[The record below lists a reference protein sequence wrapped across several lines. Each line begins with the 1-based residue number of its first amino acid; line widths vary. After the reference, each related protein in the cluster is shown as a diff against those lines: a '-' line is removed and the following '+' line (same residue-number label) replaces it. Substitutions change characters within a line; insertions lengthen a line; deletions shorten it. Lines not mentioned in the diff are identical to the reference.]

1 MHPVHKADAPSA
13 PLDLLAE
20 CGRALGH
27 PYAIDPGL
35 DDARNEASRH
45 YAAVRE
51 NLSAVL
57 EEIRQLHATV
67 SGLLPALV
75 RVADRE

>member
-27 PYAIDPGL
+27 PYSIDPGL

-45 YAAVRE
+45 CAAVRE
-51 NLSAVL
+51 NLSAGL
-57 EEIRQLHATV
+57 ENIPQLHVTV
-67 SGLLPALV
+67 SGLSLALV
-75 RVADRE
+75 RIADRE

>member
-1 MHPVHKADAPSA
+1 VHPVHKADAPSA

-20 CGRALGH
+20 CGRARGH
-27 PYAIDPGL
+27 PYSIDPGL

-45 YAAVRE
+45 CAAVRE
-51 NLSAVL
+51 NLSAVM